1 MRNQNKYSAGG
12 AQMNKVSSFWGNIF
26 KKKKKEEY
34 NIYRVLKNVP
44 LFKDLNR
51 SELKSVERILHHRE
65 YKENETIIKEG
76 DIGLGMYII
85 EYGVVYI
92 ITGAENKLLAVLS
105 KGDFFGEIALLLE
118 MPRTAT
124 AVAHKP
130 TKLLGF
136 FEPELTALLESHPK
150 TGNKILFRLA
160 AMIAERLRQGT
171 LENMELR
178 SKLEALE
185 KKSEVEDED
194 E

>member
-1 MRNQNKYSAGG
+1 MKET
-12 AQMNKVSSFWGNIF
+12 SSFWGNIF
-26 KKKKKEEY
+26 KKEKKEQY

-51 SELKSVERILHHRE
+51 SELKAVERILHHRE
-65 YKENETIIKEG
+65 YKADEVIINEG

-85 EYGVVYI
+85 ESGVVYI
-92 ITGAENKLLAVLS
+92 TTSNGEKLLAVLS

-118 MPRTAT
+118 MPRTASG
-124 AVAHKP
+124 VAHKP

-136 FEPELTALLESHPK
+136 FEPELTGLLESHPK

-160 AMIAERLRQGT
+160 AMVAERLRQGT

-178 SKLEALE
+178 AKLEQFENNQKA
-185 KKSEVEDED
+185 ED
-194 E
+194 